1 MSTRTKLQRTR
12 FFLDELKYSI
22 KSKLYADTTGY
33 SRLLALSEMLVN
45 ETYDGKHDKATA
57 ASLWDS
63 IEEII
68 AQYQG
73 RFAAEI
79 KDNIFNTNART

>member
-1 MSTRTKLQRTR
+1 MSSRTKLQRTR

-22 KSKLYADTTGY
+22 KNRLYADQVGY
-33 SRLLALSEMLVN
+33 SRLLSLSEMLVD
-45 ETYDGKHDKATA
+45 ETYEGKHDKTTA
-57 ASLWDS
+57 EALWDS

-68 AQYQG
+68 AQYRG